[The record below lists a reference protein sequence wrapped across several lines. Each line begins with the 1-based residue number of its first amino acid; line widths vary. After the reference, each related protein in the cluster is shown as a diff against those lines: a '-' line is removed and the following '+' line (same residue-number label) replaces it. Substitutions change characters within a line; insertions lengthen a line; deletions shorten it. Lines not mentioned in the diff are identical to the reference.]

1 GQTADQVTQGC
12 GNLVPDHVIHHRE
25 VAAHDHAEGEQEHVH
40 YRVLEAHEEE
50 QHDRHPHGDG
60 LAADGG
66 GDHGADHAQRHHPVA
81 QHAAQED
88 GGPAGSTILGI
99 TQGAV
104 LTDMGD
110 ALAHLT
116 GLDGE
121 AVGEDEGHH
130 YRHGQ
135 RTGKVA

>member
-1 GQTADQVTQGC
+1 RVVACCSCRLMQLGTLGRGAHVGGVQGQTGEGQTADQVTQGC

-66 GDHGADHAQRHHPVA
+66 G
-81 QHAAQED
+81 
-88 GGPAGSTILGI
+88 
-99 TQGAV
+99 
-104 LTDMGD
+104 
-110 ALAHLT
+110 
-116 GLDGE
+116 
-121 AVGEDEGHH
+121 
-130 YRHGQ
+130 
-135 RTGKVA
+135 